1 MGGMKKWRDGKN
13 WGECGIEPALDGPG
27 KVNVCLG
34 F

>member
-1 MGGMKKWRDGKN
+1 MGDEEWMGWKN
-13 WGECGIEPALDGPG
+13 LGECGIEPALDGPG